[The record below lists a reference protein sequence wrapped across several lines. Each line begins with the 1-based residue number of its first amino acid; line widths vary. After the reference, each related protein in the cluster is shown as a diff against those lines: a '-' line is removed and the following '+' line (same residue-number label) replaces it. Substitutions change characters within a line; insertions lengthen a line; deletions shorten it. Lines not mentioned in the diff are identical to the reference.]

1 MSKLLRQINAI
12 VTILGHFSPLSDM
25 NRLGSRTHIA
35 PDIGIINRIK
45 KDIASGV
52 PVEDIAKQY
61 RLITN
66 SPVDLFKQI
75 CSMARVRIVNAK
87 GPDPGNDV
95 FSSDLKISQLDR
107 GLIIRP
113 VTKTIPEKFW
123 LIPFHDSFYILSSIV
138 FLVNGRLLIADLQFN
153 ESLFQDIGSLTEQQI
168 RAGFGVSS
176 KFKTLDPAATVEF
189 LLYNKLFLGT
199 QSSGSGTP
207 LINLFSVRPQN
218 INLLETAIVTESL
231 DKADSVARIS
241 NKELLNESRKVMRRF
256 IRLFNKTMNDTSMS
270 TFQGQ
275 HFQVD
280 LHAIRSIKTKLKQ
293 KKKISQPSDTKNTK
307 TSKKIKSKESLPS
320 DTPRDTKKSSE
331 TPSDSKTPSDTPR
344 DTKKSSKTPSDTKK
358 TKQEKEI
365 KNSYWEGGLPE
376 DRLKYYCDFFPDLPE
391 KTVEEV
397 LYTESPLEKITEEI
411 SKSILSPDS
420 SEEEKKKFILISA
433 DSVIKKTLEQITEIS
448 FGKDDDRGMLRKL
461 IEYLFIPETL
471 AGKIAVGS
479 AAVIG
484 IGAVY
489 YNWDK
494 IMDVW
499 SCGTSFDCIGQKFSN
514 LFSSFE
520 INLGN
525 ECNNTVNLKFDSV
538 WDTFGNINSV
548 LDPKLIKYTVY
559 SFLITSIWN
568 TFYSPTSNVFIILIV
583 LIFNF
588 MKFLLYLANM
598 NVLGLGNEFNVS
610 QLLVLLGSGSFLFFS
625 KEIFDEIKCFLYY
638 FTSGS
643 LTSVAIKQAILM
655 LLTNSVH
662 SGKIFDIAG
671 AAATK
676 TQSIFS
682 SVIKGVA
689 TLFGYVYGGT
699 AGAAAGATAAGAAF
713 G

>member
-153 ESLFQDIGSLTEQQI
+153 ESHFQDIGSLTEHQI

-199 QSSGSGTP
+199 QSSGAGTP
-207 LINLFSVRPQN
+207 LISLFSVRPQN

-256 IRLFNKTMNDTSMS
+256 IRLFNKTMNDISMS

-293 KKKISQPSDTKNTK
+293 KKKISQPSDTKKTK
-307 TSKKIKSKESLPS
+307 TSKKIKNKESLPS
-320 DTPRDTKKSSE
+320 DTPRNTKKRSKTPSDPKKTKKSSE
-331 TPSDSKTPSDTPR
+331 
-344 DTKKSSKTPSDTKK
+344 TPSDTKK

-420 SEEEKKKFILISA
+420 SEEDKKKFVLISA

-448 FGKDDDRGMLRKL
+448 SGKDDDRSMLRKL

-499 SCGTSFDCIGQKFSN
+499 SCGTSFDCIGQKLSN
-514 LFSSFE
+514 IFSSFE
-520 INLGN
+520 INLEK
-525 ECNNTVNLKFDSV
+525 ECSKPVEFELDSV
-538 WDTFGNINSV
+538 WNTFGNIGSA
-548 LDPKLIKYTVY
+548 LDPRLIKYTVY

-568 TFYSPTSNVFIILIV
+568 TFYSPTSNVFFILIP

-610 QLLVLLGSGSFLFFS
+610 QLLVLLGSGSLLFFS
-625 KEIFDEIKCFLYY
+625 KEIFDEIKCFFYF

-643 LTSVAIKQAILM
+643 LTNVGIKQAILM

-662 SGKIFDIAG
+662 SGKIIDIAG
-671 AAATK
+671 AAAEK

-689 TLFGYVYGGT
+689 GVFGFVVGGN
-699 AGAAAGATAAGAAF
+699 AGAVAASTVVSTIV
-713 G
+713 

>member
-35 PDIGIINRIK
+35 PDIGVINRIK

-87 GPDPGNDV
+87 GPDLGNDV

-153 ESLFQDIGSLTEQQI
+153 ESHFQDIGSLTEQQI

-207 LINLFSVRPQN
+207 IINLFSVRPQN

-280 LHAIRSIKTKLKQ
+280 LHL
-293 KKKISQPSDTKNTK
+293 P
-307 TSKKIKSKESLPS
+307 SLPEFGQNPS
-320 DTPRDTKKSSE
+320 RGPTPAQGEMSAK
-331 TPSDSKTPSDTPR
+331 
-344 DTKKSSKTPSDTKK
+344 
-358 TKQEKEI
+358 
-365 KNSYWEGGLPE
+365 
-376 DRLKYYCDFFPDLPE
+376 
-391 KTVEEV
+391 
-397 LYTESPLEKITEEI
+397 PLH
-411 SKSILSPDS
+411 
-420 SEEEKKKFILISA
+420 
-433 DSVIKKTLEQITEIS
+433 
-448 FGKDDDRGMLRKL
+448 
-461 IEYLFIPETL
+461 
-471 AGKIAVGS
+471 
-479 AAVIG
+479 
-484 IGAVY
+484 
-489 YNWDK
+489 
-494 IMDVW
+494 
-499 SCGTSFDCIGQKFSN
+499 C
-514 LFSSFE
+514 
-520 INLGN
+520 
-525 ECNNTVNLKFDSV
+525 
-538 WDTFGNINSV
+538 
-548 LDPKLIKYTVY
+548 
-559 SFLITSIWN
+559 
-568 TFYSPTSNVFIILIV
+568 
-583 LIFNF
+583 
-588 MKFLLYLANM
+588 
-598 NVLGLGNEFNVS
+598 
-610 QLLVLLGSGSFLFFS
+610 
-625 KEIFDEIKCFLYY
+625 
-638 FTSGS
+638 
-643 LTSVAIKQAILM
+643 
-655 LLTNSVH
+655 
-662 SGKIFDIAG
+662 
-671 AAATK
+671 
-676 TQSIFS
+676 
-682 SVIKGVA
+682 
-689 TLFGYVYGGT
+689 
-699 AGAAAGATAAGAAF
+699 
-713 G
+713 

>member
-153 ESLFQDIGSLTEQQI
+153 ESHFQDIGSLTEQQI

-207 LINLFSVRPQN
+207 LISLFSVRPQN

-256 IRLFNKTMNDTSMS
+256 IRLFNKTMNDISMS

-293 KKKISQPSDTKNTK
+293 KKKISQPSDTKKTK
-307 TSKKIKSKESLPS
+307 TSKKIKNKESLPS
-320 DTPRDTKKSSE
+320 DTPRNTKKRSKTPSDPKKTKKSSE
-331 TPSDSKTPSDTPR
+331 
-344 DTKKSSKTPSDTKK
+344 TPSDTKK

-420 SEEEKKKFILISA
+420 SEEDKKKFVLISA

-448 FGKDDDRGMLRKL
+448 SGKDDDRSMLRKL

-499 SCGTSFDCIGQKFSN
+499 SCGTSFDCIGQKLSN
-514 LFSSFE
+514 IFSSFE
-520 INLGN
+520 INLEK
-525 ECNNTVNLKFDSV
+525 ECSKPVEFELDSV
-538 WDTFGNINSV
+538 WNTFGNIGSA
-548 LDPKLIKYTVY
+548 LDPRLIKYTVY

-568 TFYSPTSNVFIILIV
+568 TFYSPTSNVFFILIP

-610 QLLVLLGSGSFLFFS
+610 QLLVLLGSGSLLFFS
-625 KEIFDEIKCFLYY
+625 KEIFDEIKCFFYF

-643 LTSVAIKQAILM
+643 LTNVGIKQAILM

-662 SGKIFDIAG
+662 SGKIIDIAG
-671 AAATK
+671 AAAEK

-689 TLFGYVYGGT
+689 GVFGFVVGGN
-699 AGAAAGATAAGAAF
+699 AGAVAASTVVSTIV
-713 G
+713 

>member
-45 KDIASGV
+45 KDISNGV

-153 ESLFQDIGSLTEQQI
+153 ESHFQDIGSLTEQQI

-241 NKELLNESRKVMRRF
+241 NKVLLNESRKVMRRF
-256 IRLFNKTMNDTSMS
+256 IRLFNKTMNDISMS

-307 TSKKIKSKESLPS
+307 TSKKIKNKVSVPS
-320 DTPRDTKKSSE
+320 DTPRDTKK
-331 TPSDSKTPSDTPR
+331 
-344 DTKKSSKTPSDTKK
+344 TKKSSETPSDTKK
-358 TKQEKEI
+358 TKPEKEI

-448 FGKDDDRGMLRKL
+448 SGKDDDRSMLRKL

-499 SCGTSFDCIGQKFSN
+499 SCGTSFDCIGQKLSNIFS
-514 LFSSFE
+514 FFE
-520 INLGN
+520 INLEK
-525 ECNNTVNLKFDSV
+525 ECSKPIEFKLDSV
-538 WDTFGNINSV
+538 WNTFGNIGSA
-548 LDPKLIKYTVY
+548 LDPRLIKYTVY

-568 TFYSPTSNVFIILIV
+568 TFYSPTSNVFFILIP

-598 NVLGLGNEFNVS
+598 NVLGLGNVFDVS
-610 QLLVLLGSGSFLFFS
+610 QLLVLLGSGSLLFFS
-625 KEIFDEIKCFLYY
+625 KEIFDEIKCFFYF

-643 LTSVAIKQAILM
+643 LTNVGIKQAILM

-662 SGKIFDIAG
+662 SGKIIDIAAAAAEKTQSTFSAILRFVSGVVTGAVVGGVPGAVGGAVAG
-671 AAATK
+671 AAA
-676 TQSIFS
+676 
-682 SVIKGVA
+682 
-689 TLFGYVYGGT
+689 
-699 AGAAAGATAAGAAF
+699 AAS
-713 G
+713 

>member
-1 MSKLLRQINAI
+1 MSNLLRQLNAI
-12 VTILGHFSPLSDM
+12 VTILGHYSPLSDM
-25 NRLGSRTHIA
+25 NRLGTKTHIA
-35 PDIGIINRIK
+35 PDISIINRIK

-113 VTKTIPEKFW
+113 VNKSIPEKFW

-153 ESLFQDIGSLTEQQI
+153 ESHFQDIGNLTEQDI

-199 QSSGSGTP
+199 QSSGTGIP
-207 LINLFSVRPQN
+207 LISLFSVRPQN
-218 INLLETAIVTESL
+218 IKLLEAAIVTESL
-231 DKADSVARIS
+231 DKVDSVARIS

-256 IRLFNKTMNDTSMS
+256 IRLFNKTMNDISRS

-293 KKKISQPSDTKNTK
+293 KKKISQPTDT
-307 TSKKIKSKESLPS
+307 KKIKTSRKIKNKESEK
-320 DTPRDTKKSSE
+320 TNKSSE
-331 TPSDSKTPSDTPR
+331 TL
-344 DTKKSSKTPSDTKK
+344 SDTKK
-358 TKQEKEI
+358 TKKKTKKSSENLSDTKKPKPEKEV

-420 SEEEKKKFILISA
+420 SEEDKKKFVLISA

-514 LFSSFE
+514 LFSSFS
-520 INLGN
+520 IDLGN
-525 ECNNTVNLKFDSV
+525 ECNNTLNLKFDSV

-588 MKFLLYLANM
+588 MNFLLYLANIYDSQ
-598 NVLGLGNEFNVS
+598 NVNVS
-610 QLLVLLGSGSFLFFS
+610 QLLVLLGSGSLLFFS

-638 FTSGS
+638 FTSGITSGS

-671 AAATK
+671 AAAAK
-676 TQSIFS
+676 TQGIFS
-682 SVIKGVA
+682 FVMKGVA
-689 TLFGYVYGGT
+689 TLFGFAVGGVAGAV
-699 AGAAAGATAAGAAF
+699 AGAAS
-713 G
+713 